1 MATLVRKADTQQEDE
16 TFLADA
22 LRVADL
28 AAEKKAADIRG
39 YDVRGL
45 TFLADA
51 FVMCTTASPPQMK
64 AVMNAVHDGMKQAGK
79 VPLHREGEFTSGWVL
94 LDYGNVILHIF
105 REEARAFYDLDA
117 LWGDAK
123 PIDLDLD

>member
-79 VPLHREGEFTSGWVL
+79 APLHPLQVL
-94 LDYGNVILHIF
+94 
-105 REEARAFYDLDA
+105 ARAYEPDGFPTQVVKD
-117 LWGDAK
+117 GDG
-123 PIDLDLD
+123 